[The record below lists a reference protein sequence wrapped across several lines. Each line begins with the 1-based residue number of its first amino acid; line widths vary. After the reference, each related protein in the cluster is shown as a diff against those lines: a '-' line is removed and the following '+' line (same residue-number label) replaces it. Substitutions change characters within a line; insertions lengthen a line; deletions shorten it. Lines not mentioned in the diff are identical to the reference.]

1 MLASLLFIISKSNKY
16 KKKISKEFNDKLL
29 GVNTRALIENILL
42 CFIDRKLKQNKIIVY
57 LN

>member
-29 GVNTRALIENILL
+29 GVNTRTLIENILL